1 MTLPAFAA
9 ERHHRLQHGARSYRS
24 ISPADAGAQQ
34 QTHRLTLLLSID
46 GTDGRTDATLVHRPC
61 SSCCAGSVTARK
73 CQLTFADWVGCVIV
87 LVVVSWQLI

>member
-9 ERHHRLQHGARSYRS
+9 EHHRYLQHGAHSYRS

-46 GTDGRTDATLVHRPC
+46 GKDGRHTGT
-61 SSCCAGSVTARK
+61 
-73 CQLTFADWVGCVIV
+73 
-87 LVVVSWQLI
+87 